1 MSMETPSRRFAPLR
15 GDQAV
20 EDIVHRFRARTLPR
34 EAWTHQ
40 AHLAVGLWH
49 VLRYGEDAA
58 LAMLRD
64 GIRAYNE
71 AVGVPNSDT
80 RGYHETVTRY
90 YAWAAARFL
99 ERAGPAGLA
108 GLVDA
113 FVDSPLGSKDGIFAF
128 WSRSGL
134 LSVEARRGWVPPDL
148 APLDAARLEAPVDAG
163 RGAT

>member
-1 MSMETPSRRFAPLR
+1 
-15 GDQAV
+15 
-20 EDIVHRFRARTLPR
+20 FRLHLLGQL
-34 EAWTHQ
+34 EQ
-40 AHLAVGLWH
+40 AHRVRDRGAAAAHAGGDL
-49 VLRYGEDAA
+49 VLRQAKIIEQ
-58 LAMLRD
+58 RSV
-64 GIRAYNE
+64 R
-71 AVGVPNSDT
+71 
-80 RGYHETVTRY
+80 
-90 YAWAAARFL
+90 ARFL

>member
-1 MSMETPSRRFAPLR
+1 MSMETPARTFPPLAE
-15 GDQAV
+15 DAVV
-20 EDIVHRFRARTLPR
+20 EDIVARFRARTLPR

-49 VLRYGEDAA
+49 VLRHGEEAA
-58 LAMLRD
+58 LALLRD

-80 RGYHETVTRY
+80 RGYHETITRY

-99 ERAGPAGLA
+99 EHAGEGSLA
-108 GLVDA
+108 GLVDR
-113 FVDSPLGSKDGIFAF
+113 FVASRLGSKEGNFAF

-148 APLDAARLEAPVDAG
+148 APLEAARLEAAVDAAQG
-163 RGAT
+163 PT

>member
-49 VLRYGEDAA
+49 VLRHGEDAA

-99 ERAGPAGLA
+99 ERA
-108 GLVDA
+108 
-113 FVDSPLGSKDGIFAF
+113 
-128 WSRSGL
+128 
-134 LSVEARRGWVPPDL
+134 
-148 APLDAARLEAPVDAG
+148 AAQA
-163 RGAT
+163 

>member
-15 GDQAV
+15 EDQAV

-49 VLRYGEDAA
+49 VLRHGEDAA

-90 YAWAAARFL
+90 YAWA
-99 ERAGPAGLA
+99 G
-108 GLVDA
+108 
-113 FVDSPLGSKDGIFAF
+113 
-128 WSRSGL
+128 
-134 LSVEARRGWVPPDL
+134 
-148 APLDAARLEAPVDAG
+148 AP
-163 RGAT
+163 